1 MMINRRARLIVLV
14 ATFALVAAAPALAG
28 EEDGM
33 LQVGQPFVDF
43 ALEAHDG
50 SIVDSADL
58 AGRPFLLFFYPK
70 ADTPG

>member
-1 MMINRRARLIVLV
+1 MKTNCHARWIILV
-14 ATFALVAAAPALAG
+14 GIIALVAAGTAAAG

-33 LQVGQPFVDF
+33 LQVGQPFVEF
-43 ALEAHDG
+43 ELEAHDG
-50 SIVDSADL
+50 STVNSADL